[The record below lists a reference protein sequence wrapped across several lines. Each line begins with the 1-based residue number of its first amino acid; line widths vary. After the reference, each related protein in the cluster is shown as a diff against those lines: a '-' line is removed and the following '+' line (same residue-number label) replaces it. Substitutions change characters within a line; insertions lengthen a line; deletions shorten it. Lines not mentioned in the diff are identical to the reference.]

1 MNTRDLTNLVA
12 AGESHTMEF
21 KESFSD
27 AVVEALVGMAN
38 ANGGKVLVGVRDD
51 HTLCGHRFHKTGI
64 AAWLNDI
71 KMKTSP
77 ALFPEVEILT
87 VRNSAIAIF
96 SIKDVPVKPI
106 STKGKCFIRR
116 GNSNHLMSIQEIADM
131 YLKTYNLS
139 WDSFVDSDKT
149 PADLSLKKIDRFREL
164 LEKQAAVT
172 VPDDPLTLLR
182 KFSLLKNERD
192 ITFAASLLFPANPPA
207 NTAIHEQRRPG
218 LPLQAV

>member
-1 MNTRDLTNLVA
+1 MDIKTLNKLIA
-12 AGESHTMEF
+12 AGESASVEF
-21 KESFSD
+21 KEAFGD
-27 AVVEALVGMAN
+27 AVVESLVAMAN
-38 ANGGKVLVGVRDD
+38 AGGGKILIGVRDNG
-51 HTLCGHRFHKTGI
+51 TICGVAPNKPNV
-64 AAWLNDI
+64 ASWLNDI

-77 ALFPEVEILT
+77 ALFPDIEIINIQ
-87 VRNSAIAIF
+87 RNTLAVFA
-96 SIKDVPVKPI
+96 IKDVPVKPV
-106 STKGKCFIRR
+106 STKGKCYLRR
-116 GNSNHLMSIQEIADM
+116 GSSNHLMSIQEIADM